1 MRQLTFVGLTDDGAR
16 LVLSAPDGQ
25 RYSVP
30 IDQRLSVAVR
40 RDRSRLGQ
48 LEIEM
53 DGGIRPKDIQ
63 ARIRAGMS
71 AEEIAAAAGVPVES
85 VRRFEGAVLDERA
98 FVAEKASGT
107 TVRTP
112 TGSGPL
118 AEVVSERLAS
128 RGVDPSTMRWDSWRR
143 DDGRWVVMLA
153 YGAGGGEEQS
163 ATWLYDV
170 VARAVVPGDEEARWL
185 IEDRQT
191 VVVPHEPDPTSAGPR
206 LVAVPTHVDEETDVD
221 EVVVVEVEV
230 EEVVVEVEQRAP
242 ARGVDQLF
250 DQDDATPEPEQPAPA
265 PEPEAAPQRPART
278 GRGKRT
284 PVPSWDEILFG
295 NKKSD

>member
-118 AEVVSERLAS
+118 AEVVAERLAS

-143 DDGRWVVMLA
+143 EDGRWVVMLA

-191 VVVPHEPDPTSAGPR
+191 VVVPHEPEPSSTGPR
-206 LVAVPTHVDEETDVD
+206 LVAVPTHVDDESELDET
-221 EVVVVEVEV
+221 VVVEVEV
-230 EEVVVEVEQRAP
+230 EEVVVEVQERAP

-250 DQDDATPEPEQPAPA
+250 DQDDAPAAPA
-265 PEPEAAPQRPART
+265 PEPEPDVAPARPARS
-278 GRGKRT
+278 GRGKRA

-295 NKKSD
+295 SKKPD